1 MKSLCVSVRVESF
14 HKISDKAYLL
24 RSFDGREAVI
34 PASQYYGEDFDV
46 SKSRAVWISEWI
58 LQKKDVQWSSKK
70 TAYFDSETRKQ
81 LPSFEIKKHVAA
93 KVAPVENNIIND
105 IKK

>member
-58 LQKKDVQWSSKK
+58 LQKKDIQWSSKK

-81 LPSFEIKKHVAA
+81 LPSFEIKKHVA
-93 KVAPVENNIIND
+93 VDMAPVENNKIND
-105 IKK
+105 LRK